1 MLEFITPPVQKRGDE
16 ILFLESAHHFT
27 HHNIQGQ
34 KLWPFSVA
42 PFTKDDEDIPIA
54 YYGES
59 NLAKFKELYRL
70 GLSNRYG
77 RPMQAISGIH
87 FNYSFNDS
95 YIKHYKLL
103 DFNSSSASND
113 QLYLNTLRNIYRTN
127 WLILY
132 LFGSSPVVSNN
143 LITKNETDALS
154 IDSEYSY
161 FPEATSLRMS
171 DLGYQNTINEFE
183 VCLNSLEQYTE
194 SLIQATNKFCN
205 KFENIDLHSQ
215 INSNILQIEDEY
227 YSAARPKNSALS
239 AERLSKKLIKC
250 GIEYIELRSL
260 DLDPF
265 EPIGINLKTLLF
277 LEVFMIFSSIT
288 ESPNITKSEFKEIK
302 QNDLFV
308 SRSGRKINHNLLRHG
323 NNITIKNWGS
333 EMLYEMLNIAELLDT
348 EELNYTQVIVEK
360 MEQINDPS
368 QCPSAKFLDKYLS
381 SGMPYFDFGFQI
393 ADINQ
398 NKFLQLSREENE
410 HYDMFIKESKQS
422 LLVAKELE
430 NNDSVS
436 FQTFLKNY
444 FQS

>member
-1 MLEFITPPVQKRGDE
+1 VKKKKKNHNIDQSLKELIEHYKEANIGLEKESLRFSSKGISKESHPKLLGSSLTNKYITTDFSEALLEFITPPVQKRGDE

-95 YIKHYKLL
+95 YIKRYKLL
-103 DFNSSSASND
+103 DFKSSSASNN

-127 WLILY
+127 WLVLY

-143 LITKNETDALS
+143 LIKKNETDALS

-183 VCLNSLEQYTE
+183 VCLDSLEQYTD
-194 SLIQATNKFCN
+194 SLIQATHKFCN

-227 YSAARPKNSALS
+227 YSAARPKNSVLS
-239 AERLSKKLIKC
+239 TERLAKKLIKY
-250 GIEYIELRSL
+250 GI
-260 DLDPF
+260 
-265 EPIGINLKTLLF
+265 
-277 LEVFMIFSSIT
+277 
-288 ESPNITKSEFKEIK
+288 
-302 QNDLFV
+302 
-308 SRSGRKINHNLLRHG
+308 
-323 NNITIKNWGS
+323 
-333 EMLYEMLNIAELLDT
+333 
-348 EELNYTQVIVEK
+348 
-360 MEQINDPS
+360 
-368 QCPSAKFLDKYLS
+368 
-381 SGMPYFDFGFQI
+381 
-393 ADINQ
+393 
-398 NKFLQLSREENE
+398 
-410 HYDMFIKESKQS
+410 
-422 LLVAKELE
+422 
-430 NNDSVS
+430 
-436 FQTFLKNY
+436 
-444 FQS
+444 